1 MNDHQGRVLL
11 VTAVPGSGKTTIMK
25 NVAAALSGK
34 RIRGFVTGEIRETGR
49 RVGFEL
55 SMFTGDKRLLA
66 GIGLAGAYGFYT
78 FCAFLSI
85 LFVLKMV
92 QSIANSNA
100 LSAPAT
106 TRHNI

>member
-1 MNDHQGRVLL
+1 
-11 VTAVPGSGKTTIMK
+11 
-25 NVAAALSGK
+25 
-34 RIRGFVTGEIRETGR
+34 
-49 RVGFEL
+49 
-55 SMFTGDKRLLA
+55 LLA